1 MENGDQNTSGKLV
14 ATVKAQKKWTVPLK
28 KKKNYPGG
36 LQEGLLNMGEMLF
49 VYLYNLNSDIQKIFL
64 KISLIMFLY
73 ETWRT
78 NIFITFSPLFFQK
91 KIFFWIIAV

>member
-1 MENGDQNTSGKLV
+1 MNSSI
-14 ATVKAQKKWTVPLK
+14 K

-73 ETWRT
+73 ET
-78 NIFITFSPLFFQK
+78 
-91 KIFFWIIAV
+91 

>member
-1 MENGDQNTSGKLV
+1 MNSSI
-14 ATVKAQKKWTVPLK
+14 KKK

-78 NIFITFSPLFFQK
+78 GFITFSPLFFQK